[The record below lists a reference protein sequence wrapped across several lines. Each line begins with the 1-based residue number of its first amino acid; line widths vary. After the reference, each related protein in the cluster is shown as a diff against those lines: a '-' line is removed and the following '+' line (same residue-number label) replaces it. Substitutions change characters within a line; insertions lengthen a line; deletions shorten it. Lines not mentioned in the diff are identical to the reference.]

1 MSNVKA
7 FHEAPL
13 PLFEGLEALT
23 ELSAGKT
30 PSYLKDHRKRL
41 RERFNAGGPD
51 AVADYE
57 LLELLLFRAIPRQD
71 VKPLARRLLET
82 FGDFNGLRTILVT
95 SQRERVVRT
104 MVERTLAYALCRK
117 LEYYDRPTIDSIV
130 SQLKSNSATF
140 HDLFIAVAT
149 SLPFTKTTFRSN

>member
-71 VKPLARRLLET
+71 VKPLARRLT
-82 FGDFNGLRTILVT
+82 FF
-95 SQRERVVRT
+95 
-104 MVERTLAYALCRK
+104 
-117 LEYYDRPTIDSIV
+117 
-130 SQLKSNSATF
+130 
-140 HDLFIAVAT
+140 
-149 SLPFTKTTFRSN
+149 